1 MTSMSLRQ
9 AIEAIINEGRD
20 LTQAEAA
27 GAMSEIFSGEATPTQ
42 VGALLIALRMKG
54 ETVEEIAGMARA
66 MREYALRV
74 DVEGPLVDTCG
85 TGGDGS
91 GSFNVSTAAA
101 FVESRAGVRVAKHG
115 NRGMASACGSADVL
129 EALGAKIDLTPHQ
142 VEESI
147 RETGFGFMFAQAFH
161 PAMKYVAPVRRELGV
176 RTVFN
181 FLGPLTNPAGATSQL
196 LGVAR
201 PEVAQKVIAA
211 LKLLGSRHVLVV
223 HGDGGVDELSISGPS
238 SVYELIDGKT
248 SEYEISPEDAGL
260 KAASLQDIKGGT
272 PEENAARLRAVLD
285 GEKGPLRDVVVL
297 NAAAALVAAGA
308 AADIA
313 AGARTAEESIDSG
326 EARRRLQRFV
336 ELTQRFA

>member
-1 MTSMSLRQ
+1 MSVKE
-9 AIEAIINEGRD
+9 AVEAIINEGRD
-20 LTQAEAA
+20 LTEVEASA
-27 GAMSEIFSGEATPTQ
+27 AMREIFAGEATPTQ

-66 MREYALRV
+66 MREYALTV

-101 FVESRAGVRVAKHG
+101 FVVAGAGVRVAKHG
-115 NRGMASACGSADVL
+115 NRGMTSNSGSADVL

-142 VEESI
+142 VAECI

-181 FLGPLTNPAGATSQL
+181 FLGPLTNPAGATAQL

-201 PEVAQKVIAA
+201 QEVAEKVIGA
-211 LKLLGSRHVLVV
+211 LKLLGSHHVLVV
-223 HGDGGVDELSISGPS
+223 HGHGGVDELSLSGQS
-238 SVYELIDGKT
+238 MVYELIDGN
-248 SEYEISPEDAGL
+248 SREYEVWPEDAGVSS
-260 KAASLQDIKGGT
+260 APPDAIKGGT
-272 PEENAARLRAVLD
+272 PEENAAALRSILD
-285 GEKGPLRDVVVL
+285 GEPGPLRDVVVL
-297 NAAAALVAAGA
+297 NAAAALVAADQAKDIRDGA
-308 AADIA
+308 AKA
-313 AGARTAEESIDSG
+313 AEAIDSG
-326 EARRRLQRFV
+326 EANKRLGLFV
-336 ELTQRFA
+336 AATQRFGE

>member
-1 MTSMSLRQ
+1 MSVKI

-20 LTQAEAA
+20 LTEAEASA
-27 GAMSEIFSGEATPTQ
+27 AMREIFAGEATPTQ

-66 MREYALRV
+66 MREYALTV
-74 DVEGPLVDTCG
+74 EVEGPLVDTCG

-101 FVESRAGVRVAKHG
+101 FVVAGAGVRVAKHG
-115 NRGMASACGSADVL
+115 NRGMTSNSGSADVL

-142 VEESI
+142 VAECI

-181 FLGPLTNPAGATSQL
+181 FLGPLTNPAGATAQL

-201 PEVAQKVIAA
+201 PEVAEKVIGA
-211 LKLLGSRHVLVV
+211 LKLLDSHHVLVV
-223 HGDGGVDELSISGPS
+223 HGHGGVDELSLSGQS
-238 SVYELIDGKT
+238 TVYELIDG
-248 SEYEISPEDAGL
+248 EARQYEVWPEDAGL
-260 KAASLQDIKGGT
+260 SSAPPDAIKGGT
-272 PEENAARLRAVLD
+272 PEENAAALRSILK
-285 GEKGPLRDVVVL
+285 GETGPLRDIVVL
-297 NAAAALVAAGA
+297 NSAAALVAADQAKDIREGA
-308 AADIA
+308 TKASEA
-313 AGARTAEESIDSG
+313 IDAG
-326 EARRRLQRFV
+326 EAKKRLELFV
-336 ELTQRFA
+336 AATQRFGE